1 MIRFLKIMK
10 SWVLWLILFVFMFVI
25 TIVTNVNKATKMR
38 TYKTTIKEQKAK
50 IDDMATRTAEVQ
62 CTVELNIKSNKNGI
76 LIIDADQQASKIA
89 DEIKKRLK

>member
-1 MIRFLKIMK
+1 MIRFIRILK
-10 SWVLWLILFVFMFVI
+10 SWILWLILFVFMLVI
-25 TIVTNVNKATKMR
+25 TISTNVNKATKMKN
-38 TYKTTIKEQKAK
+38 YKTTIKEQKAK
-50 IDDMATRTAEVQ
+50 IDDLSNRTAEVQ